1 MVHNS
6 FVKCEV
12 CNSIT
17 RIRLQVGFQEQHPI
31 VVTCGKCGVSLFG
44 KVFIGQEG
52 PELKFEFNNAEILDW
67 SDNPDYVVECSG
79 EFPTRKMCSGGSLKE
94 ADITPFIRYQQ
105 RSGDANN
112 YEKFEKSIFTMNQ
125 TRKRWPQYK
134 RILELS
140 RVGNEKYLIQELNKL
155 FPEEIIQCRN
165 ELEVLR
171 GVRMVEVHAFLA
183 PLKSDIS
190 DISKIGC
197 GILKLDKEQMETL
210 INFLN
215 SHSGYSLK
223 ELQEIINKMLEEFV
237 DVFPYLIPAFS
248 LQYCDKNAVD
258 FNVEGTSTSTYTDI
272 KQFYLDVYEALGNLL
287 VLPVAIDNIRTR
299 KDMNLFEKNDI
310 NAISLEK
317 FIGLTK
323 AKRFHLCSSEDIY
336 LKTLDVQFNQKLR
349 NAIGHN
355 DVEYDTISQK
365 ITYIPNPKDRTKKLD
380 EYLLKFEIEAI
391 KMFQSVLVISEYL
404 YRLRELELIY
414 KGVIPLKVDMPH
426 LNRKKIGR
434 NEKCPCGSGLK
445 YKFCHGKLK

>member
-1 MVHNS
+1 
-6 FVKCEV
+6 
-12 CNSIT
+12 
-17 RIRLQVGFQEQHPI
+17 
-31 VVTCGKCGVSLFG
+31 
-44 KVFIGQEG
+44 
-52 PELKFEFNNAEILDW
+52 
-67 SDNPDYVVECSG
+67 
-79 EFPTRKMCSGGSLKE
+79 
-94 ADITPFIRYQQ
+94 
-105 RSGDANN
+105 
-112 YEKFEKSIFTMNQ
+112 
-125 TRKRWPQYK
+125 
-134 RILELS
+134 
-140 RVGNEKYLIQELNKL
+140 
-155 FPEEIIQCRN
+155 
-165 ELEVLR
+165 
-171 GVRMVEVHAFLA
+171 MVEVHAFLV
-183 PLKSDIS
+183 PLRSDIM

-197 GILKLDKEQMETL
+197 GILKLDKEQMKTL

-215 SHSGYSLK
+215 SHSGYSLR

-248 LQYCDKNAVD
+248 LQYCDKNTVD

-299 KDMNLFEKNDI
+299 KDMNLFEENDI

-323 AKRFHLCSSEDIY
+323 AKGFHLCSSEDIY
-336 LKTLDVQFNQKLR
+336 MKTLDVKFNQKLR

-414 KGVIPLKVDMPH
+414 KGVIPLKVDIPH
-426 LNRKKIGR
+426 VKRKKSEETR
-434 NEKCPCGSGLK
+434 NALVGVE
-445 YKFCHGKLK
+445 